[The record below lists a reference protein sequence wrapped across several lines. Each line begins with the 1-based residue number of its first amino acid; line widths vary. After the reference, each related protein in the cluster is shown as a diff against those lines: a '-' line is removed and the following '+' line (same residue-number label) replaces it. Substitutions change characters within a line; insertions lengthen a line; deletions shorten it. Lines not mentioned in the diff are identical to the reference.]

1 MREKITAQRNVAN
14 QQKQKEKTRE
24 KEQRKKKKQR
34 SIGVKQ
40 KLSTQLAAGF
50 GILVFITIFLISLS
64 ANVLI
69 RHQFEKNI
77 SERQNS
83 FSEELAEALALQ
95 YHAGTGEWNLDYIHG
110 FGMYALK
117 DGYIIKV
124 YDRENHIIWDAEN
137 HDMTACHQMMQEIS
151 ARMQEKRP
159 DLNGRFLTHRYELK
173 QSGQDADRSTE
184 YTVDGEDRGIRE
196 IKNRGI
202 SREFNQGEE
211 HENETIGYLDVSY
224 YSPYYFDENDFK
236 FLDSMNQ
243 ILFLVGIS
251 SMAAA
256 VAAGVLLARRL
267 SVPIAKMTEIT
278 EKISEGNYA
287 IRFESDVHTRE
298 LAQLSTAVNQMAERL
313 ETQETL
319 RRRLTSD
326 VAHEL
331 RTPIANISSY
341 LEAILEGVW
350 EPTPERLEN
359 CYGELE
365 RISDLIGDLEKL
377 RQIESE
383 KMNLE
388 KENVDL
394 LELCRS
400 VQAAFEPEL
409 EKKHLRCTVSGENAV
424 VIGDQKRLHQA
435 IFNLVSN
442 AVKYSDPGGK
452 IEIRVGWDEEDH
464 VVAEV
469 KDHGIGIPE
478 KDLPLI
484 FERFYRTDRSR
495 NRKTG
500 GAGIGLA
507 ITKAIVHAHGGNI
520 LAESR
525 ENFGST
531 FKIIL
536 PKEN

>member
-1 MREKITAQRNVAN
+1 M
-14 QQKQKEKTRE
+14 
-24 KEQRKKKKQR
+24 
-34 SIGVKQ
+34 KQ
-40 KLSTQLAAGF
+40 KLSTQLVAGF
-50 GILVFITIFLISLS
+50 GILVFIIIFLISVS

-95 YHAGTGEWNLDYIHG
+95 YHAETGEWNLDYIHG

-159 DLNGRFLTHRYELK
+159 DLKGKFLTHRYELK
-173 QSGQDADRSTE
+173 RLEQDADPNTGQIA
-184 YTVDGEDRGIRE
+184 DGENGEVGEIRE
-196 IKNRGI
+196 SRIITKIREGGALRETGAIK
-202 SREFNQGEE
+202 REPDQGEGLE
-211 HENETIGYLDVSY
+211 AEMIGYLDVSY

-251 SMAAA
+251 SMVAA
-256 VAAGVLLARRL
+256 VVAGVLLARRL

-278 EKISEGNYA
+278 EKISEGNYS
-287 IRFESDVHTRE
+287 IRFESDVRTRE
-298 LAQLSTAVNQMAERL
+298 LAQLSTAVNQMAESL

-341 LEAILEGVW
+341 LEAILEGIW
-350 EPTPERLEN
+350 EPTSERLGN
-359 CYGELE
+359 CYEELE
-365 RISDLIGDLEKL
+365 RISALIGDLEKL

-388 KENVDL
+388 KEDVDL
-394 LELCRS
+394 LELCQN

-409 EKKHLRCTVSGENAV
+409 KKKHLGCTVSGENAV

-452 IEIRVGWDEEDH
+452 IEIHVYSDGEDH
-464 VVAEV
+464 IVAEV
-469 KDHGIGIPE
+469 KDYGIGISE

-507 ITKAIVHAHGGNI
+507 ITKAIVQAHGGNI

-525 ENFGST
+525 ENSGST

-536 PKEN
+536 AKEK